1 MAKFILDTR
10 LSRAQ
15 WYICNEAVR
24 KGVIDPED
32 LNEGKRT
39 MLEQWH
45 FYRNQPPLAAFPSP
59 WAPHIKKGWNNHA
72 IDCNS
77 LNGAVQKLAKFYESL
92 GVNVAF
98 NVRGEAWHMDVLSHW
113 EVRRAAKKIK
123 RARRKRRRARARAR
137 ARKEAAR
144 DN

>member
-15 WYICNEAVR
+15 WYLCSEAIR
-24 KGVIDPED
+24 KGVIEPSD
-32 LNEGKRT
+32 LNEGLRT
-39 MLEQWH
+39 MAEQWH
-45 FYRNQPPLAAFPSP
+45 FWRNQPPLAAFPSP
-59 WAPHIKKGWNNHA
+59 FAPHIKKGRNNHA

-77 LNGAVQKLAKFYESL
+77 FNGAVKRLATFYEGH

-98 NVRGEAWHMDVLSHW
+98 NVRGESWHMDVLSHW

-123 RARRKRRRARARAR
+123 RARRKRRSARARAR
-137 ARKEAAR
+137 ARRAEHQG
-144 DN
+144 